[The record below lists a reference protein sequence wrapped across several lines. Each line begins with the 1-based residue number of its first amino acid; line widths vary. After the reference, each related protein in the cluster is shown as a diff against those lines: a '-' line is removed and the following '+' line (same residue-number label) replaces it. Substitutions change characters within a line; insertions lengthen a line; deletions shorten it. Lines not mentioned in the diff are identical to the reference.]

1 MAVLQKG
8 SVSAAAW
15 MDSKV
20 VTVMSSC
27 TQPQEV
33 GEVQRQQKDGTRT
46 SVPCPQAVVEYN
58 LYMAGVDRGDQL
70 RGYYACRTKSRE
82 FYRYVHIRFLT

>member
-20 VTVMSSC
+20 ATVMSSC
-27 TQPQEV
+27 TQPHEV
-33 GEVQRQQKDGTRT
+33 GEIQRQQRDSTRA
-46 SVPCPQAVVEYN
+46 SVPCPQAVVVYN
-58 LYMAGVDRGDQL
+58 QYMGGVDRGDQL
-70 RGYYACRTKSRE
+70 RGYYACRTRSRK
-82 FYRYVHIRFLT
+82 FYRYVHRRFLT